1 MLGVN
6 INQNDISTA
15 HRLPQKPNSNRRSE
29 SEEPPPP
36 PGIIVRFI
44 NRDLRNFI
52 YPKRAA
58 AKNIASKD
66 FPVAGMQR
74 LYINENLTQSR
85 KRLLWQ
91 TKHAARTRDYS
102 YIWTHNGK
110 ALVRK
115 NKNSDSVLITNE
127 SDLRNL

>member
-6 INQNDISTA
+6 INQSDISTA
-15 HRLPQKPNSNRRSE
+15 HRLPQKPNSNRHSE
-29 SEEPPPP
+29 SEEPPPS
-36 PGIIVRFI
+36 PGIIARFI

-52 YPKRAA
+52 YRKRAA
-58 AKNIASKD
+58 AKGIASKD

-74 LYINENLTQSR
+74 LYINENLTQSC

-91 TKHAARTRDYS
+91 TKQAARTRDYS

-110 ALVRK
+110 IFVRK
-115 NKNSDSVLITNE
+115 DENSDLVLITNE
-127 SDLRNL
+127 NDLRNL